1 MPLSLTFRLLVVL
14 SVILGFS
21 SAGVDLFFTD
31 LIPPDISAALEKTST
46 LGLLESHPFIS
57 LAVLLPWL
65 VAAFAGVIG
74 LFLFKRWGRALS
86 LYSTALGFFLFP
98 FFGPVVSSGV
108 SYALDEAAITLWGAA
123 LAVAFFS
130 PISERFRVEN
140 R

>member
-1 MPLSLTFRLLVVL
+1 MPLSITFRLLIGL
-14 SVILGFS
+14 SVTLGLS
-21 SAGVDLFFTD
+21 SVGVDLFFTD
-31 LIPPDISAALEKTST
+31 IIPSDLSAAIERASALS
-46 LGLLESHPFIS
+46 LVESYPLIS

-65 VAAFAGVIG
+65 LASFAGVIG
-74 LFLFKRWGRALS
+74 LFLFKQWGRSLS

-130 PISERFRVEN
+130 PISERFRGEN